1 VPSRAE
7 VRAQAAQRRATVLR
21 LRLGGYQFQQIGDM
35 LDPPCSMQ
43 RAHQLYLAA
52 LAQIVREPAEE
63 LVKADCERIDMLW
76 RIALTHA
83 LQGSARWAEVA
94 LRCLE
99 RRARMLGL
107 DAPTRSEVRMSVE
120 EVDELDRE
128 IEQLLAAQ
136 RGLDPPR

>member
-1 VPSRAE
+1 VPSSAGTRLAAAE
-7 VRAQAAQRRATVLR
+7 RRARVLR
-21 LRLGGYQFQQIGDM
+21 LRLAGYQFDQIGAM
-35 LDPPCSMQ
+35 LDPPVSMQ
-43 RAHQLYLAA
+43 RAHQLYVSA
-52 LAQIVREPAEE
+52 LAQVVREPASE
-63 LVKADCERIDMLW
+63 LVKADLERVDILW
-76 RIALTHA
+76 RTALTHA

-99 RRARMLGL
+99 RRARMVGY

-136 RGLDPPR
+136 RGLDPEP